1 MKLGHSIL
9 ECFLS
14 NNHRRQ
20 RSTAIVKLEHSATR
34 RELAEIER
42 DLLRSDTLRKTWVRE
57 WMNDGSGDLYIYYKF
72 IDILTLLTSWGLSLL
87 SSEISNSEVS
97 FLWFFFLEVIVFFF
111 LLSNLSKNLIPLQKQ
126 HPRSVG
132 NRPKKRI
139 SMPYS
144 IILGLGWA
152 SSRCSSCSLIPFPL
166 GSPLEAGQLIW
177 FGTLFHVLNAPEV
190 YRFDLVLAKP
200 IRSLRIEES
209 MSTIPS
215 LYEILAFLFWSG
227 GAVEKEFRKPSM

>member
-1 MKLGHSIL
+1 MDLGI
-9 ECFLS
+9 
-14 NNHRRQ
+14 
-20 RSTAIVKLEHSATR
+20 
-34 RELAEIER
+34 
-42 DLLRSDTLRKTWVRE
+42 
-57 WMNDGSGDLYIYYKF
+57 YIYIYIIYKL

-132 NRPKKRI
+132 NRPKKRK

-152 SSRCSSCSLIPFPL
+152 SSRCSSCSLIPFQN
-166 GSPLEAGQLIW
+166 SS
-177 FGTLFHVLNAPEV
+177 
-190 YRFDLVLAKP
+190 
-200 IRSLRIEES
+200 SLRIAFGSRNVGVMMIQWEFLTKPDS
-209 MSTIPS
+209 KNNINCSDGRGM
-215 LYEILAFLFWSG
+215 LEIGHFLGPVCWDRSVTRERVLKKKKKLPFSRWGS
-227 GAVEKEFRKPSM
+227 